1 MVEEKIR
8 SKRFQ
13 LIVVLSNTAVIG
25 AASLIG
31 VWGGKPGLAFK
42 EGELVTCFST
52 WQLGMCAVAS
62 GLEFL

>member
-25 AASLIG
+25 TASLIG
-31 VWGGKPGLAFK
+31 VWGGKLGLAFK
-42 EGELVTCFST
+42 EGELVTCFSA